1 MSRRIGSTLVATL
14 VLAGSVAIAGCG
26 SSNTSKG
33 YGTTPAVARGNAPI
47 SVSFDSSAY
56 PAACQKSLETP
67 NSQGAAF
74 TPAQAS
80 TFCTC
85 LVQQAGSSGLASE
98 SEASITN
105 DQFKSLFDT
114 CRGQLSGQGSQTTTT

>member
-1 MSRRIGSTLVATL
+1 MSRRIGRTVVPTIL
-14 VLAGSVAIAGCG
+14 LAGSVAIAGCG
-26 SSNTSKG
+26 SSNSSSA
-33 YGTTPAVARGNAPI
+33 YGNTPAVQRGNAPV
-47 SVSFDSSAY
+47 SVSFNSSGY

-74 TPAQAS
+74 TPAQATS
-80 TFCTC
+80 FCAC

-105 DQFKSLFDT
+105 DQFKSLFAT
-114 CRGQLSGQGSQTTTT
+114 CRSQLSGQGSQTTTT